1 MRAGRPGYT
10 AAAMTLH
17 ATPQPAILAP
27 TPRTGRFLT
36 FGLAP
41 GADPRPALA
50 RLAAARHAPGCVIG
64 LGAALA
70 GAVPGLRAF
79 RALDAAVRV
88 PSTQGALFAFFGG
101 DDAGATLH
109 AARRLAALL
118 GDALPLHEE
127 TLAFEHAGGRD
138 LTGYQD
144 GTENPVGHAAVTA
157 ALTDGAGPGLD
168 GGSFVAVQRWV
179 HDLTGFERL
188 APAERDHVIGRDART
203 NEELADAPDAA
214 HVKRAAQETFDPPAF
229 MVRRSMPWGTVAE
242 SGLVF
247 VAYGATLDPFE
258 RVLARMVGQEDGVPD
273 ALFRFTRPVTGGYY
287 WCPPIGA
294 TGDATLDL
302 RALGL

>member
-1 MRAGRPGYT
+1 
-10 AAAMTLH
+10 MTLH

-214 HVKRAAQETFDPPAF
+214 HVNAPRK
-229 MVRRSMPWGTVAE
+229 RRSTRPPSWSAARCRGAPWPRAGSCSSRTAPRWTR
-242 SGLVF
+242 SS
-247 VAYGATLDPFE
+247 ACSRAW
-258 RVLARMVGQEDGVPD
+258 QEDGVPD